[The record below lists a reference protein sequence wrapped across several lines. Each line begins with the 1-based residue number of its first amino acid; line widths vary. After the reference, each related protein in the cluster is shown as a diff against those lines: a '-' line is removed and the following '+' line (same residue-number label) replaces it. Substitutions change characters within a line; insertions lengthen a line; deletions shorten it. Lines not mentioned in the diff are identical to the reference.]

1 MIAYLKGEILEVKE
15 DGAIILCGGVGYEV
29 NLPHSSALELAAG
42 TEAAFYVAESISPYD
57 GTVLYGFL
65 TKEDKD
71 LWYLFKTA
79 IPNTG
84 PKKAMEFLNKA
95 LRSVADFHNAIIKR
109 DPKIL
114 TGIFGFTAK
123 TAEKLINSLKDKMD
137 AIAVQGESKIK
148 VLDEAPYLSGV
159 MEALGALGYS
169 AAEARRAM
177 EKLQT
182 EGINPNDKIEN
193 IIKEALRVLKKWAT
207 KTKF

>member
-1 MIAYLKGEILEVKE
+1 MKE
-15 DGAIILCGGVGYEV
+15 DGVIIVCSGVGYEV
-29 NLPHSSALELAAG
+29 NLARSCALELSVEQEVAL
-42 TEAAFYVAESISPYD
+42 YIAESISPYD

-65 TKEDKD
+65 NKEDKE
-71 LWYLFKTA
+71 LWLLFKTA

-95 LRSVADFHNAIIKR
+95 LRSVADFHNAILKR

-114 TGIFGFTAK
+114 TGIFGFTSK

-137 AIAVQGESKIK
+137 AVTVQGESKIK
-148 VLDEAPYLSGV
+148 VLDDTPYLSGV
-159 MEALGALGYS
+159 LEALGALGYS

-177 EKLQT
+177 EKLHS

-193 IIKEALRVLKKWAT
+193 IIKEALRVLKK
-207 KTKF
+207 

>member
-29 NLPHSSALELAAG
+29 NLAHSSVLELTAG
-42 TEAAFYVAESISPYD
+42 QETAFYVAESISPYD

-65 TKEDKD
+65 TKEDKE
-71 LWYLFKTA
+71 LWTLFKTA

-95 LRSVADFHNAIIKR
+95 LRSVADFHNAILKR

-137 AIAVQGESKIK
+137 ALTVQGESKIK

-159 MEALGALGYS
+159 LEALGALGYS

-177 EKLQT
+177 EKLQA
-182 EGINPNDKIEN
+182 EGVSPNEPLEKI
-193 IIKEALRVLKKWAT
+193 IREALRVLKK
-207 KTKF
+207 

>member
-29 NLPHSSALELAAG
+29 NLAHSSALELTAG
-42 TEAAFYVAESISPYD
+42 AEAAFYVAESISPYD

-137 AIAVQGESKIK
+137 AITVQGGSKIK
-148 VLDEAPYLSGV
+148 VLDESPYLSGV

-169 AAEARRAM
+169 TSEARRAM
-177 EKLQT
+177 EKLQA

-193 IIKEALRVLKKWAT
+193 IIKEALRVLKK
-207 KTKF
+207 

>member
-15 DGAIILCGGVGYEV
+15 DGAVILCGGVGYEV
-29 NLPHSSALELAAG
+29 NLAHGSALELTAG
-42 TEAAFYVAESISPYD
+42 QEAAFYVAESISPYD

-65 TKEDKD
+65 TKEDKE
-71 LWYLFKTA
+71 LWTLFKTA

-95 LRSVADFHNAIIKR
+95 LRSVADFHNAILKR

-137 AIAVQGESKIK
+137 ALTVQGESKIK

-159 MEALGALGYS
+159 LEALGALGYS

-177 EKLQT
+177 EKLQA
-182 EGINPNDKIEN
+182 EGVNPNEPLEKI
-193 IIKEALRVLKKWAT
+193 IREALRVLKK
-207 KTKF
+207 

>member
-15 DGAIILCGGVGYEV
+15 DGVIIVCSGVGYEV
-29 NLPHSSALELAAG
+29 NLARSCALELSVGKEVAL
-42 TEAAFYVAESISPYD
+42 YIAESISPYD

-65 TKEDKD
+65 NKEDKE
-71 LWYLFKTA
+71 LWLLFKTA

-95 LRSVADFHNAIIKR
+95 LRSVADFHNAILKR

-114 TGIFGFTAK
+114 TGIFGFTSK

-137 AIAVQGESKIK
+137 AVTVQGESKIK
-148 VLDEAPYLSGV
+148 VLDDTPYLSGV
-159 MEALGALGYS
+159 LEALGALGYS

-177 EKLQT
+177 EKLHS

-193 IIKEALRVLKKWAT
+193 IIKEALRVLKK
-207 KTKF
+207 

>member
-29 NLPHSSALELAAG
+29 NLAHSSALELTAG

-65 TKEDKD
+65 KKEDKD
-71 LWYLFKTA
+71 IWSLFKTA

-95 LRSVADFHNAIIKR
+95 LRSVADFHNAILKK

-114 TGIFGFTAK
+114 TGIFGFTSK

-137 AIAVQGESKIK
+137 TITVQGESKIK
-148 VLDEAPYLSGV
+148 ILDEAPYLSGV

-177 EKLQT
+177 EKLQA

-207 KTKF
+207 KMKF